1 MSEMYQVVYPAG
13 IRAVEDKNVA
23 PSVPDLNGL
32 VIGELWN
39 HGFRGDETFP
49 IIEELIHETY
59 PDAKFISYKDFGNFH
74 DPTFEAKMMAE
85 LPDKIRKFGCDLVIV
100 GNGC

>member
-1 MSEMYQVVYPAG
+1 MSEIYQVVYPVG
-13 IRAVEDKNVA
+13 IRAVEDKPVA
-23 PSVPDLNGL
+23 PSLPDLNGM

-49 IIEELIHETY
+49 IIEELIRQKY
-59 PDAKFISYKDFGNFH
+59 PDVRFISYKDFGNFH
-74 DPTFEAKMMAE
+74 DPTYEAKMMAE
-85 LPDKIRKFGCDLVIV
+85 LPDKIRKMGCNAVIV

>member
-1 MSEMYQVVYPAG
+1 MSDIYEVVYPVG

-23 PSVPDLNGL
+23 PSLPDLNGM

-49 IIEELIHETY
+49 MIEDIIHKQY
-59 PDAKFISYKDFGNFH
+59 PGARFISYKDFGNFH
-74 DPTFEAKMMAE
+74 DPTYEAKMMAD
-85 LPDKIRKFGCDLVIV
+85 LPNKIRKLGCNAVIV

>member
-1 MSEMYQVVYPAG
+1 MSDIYEVVYPVG
-13 IRAVEDKNVA
+13 IRAVQDRPVA
-23 PSVPDLNGL
+23 APLPDLNGM

-49 IIEELIHETY
+49 IIEEIIKEKY
-59 PDAKFISYKDFGNFH
+59 PDVRFVSYKDFGNFH
-74 DPTFEAKMMAE
+74 DPTFEAKMMAD
-85 LPDKIRKFGCDLVIV
+85 LPNKLKKFGVDAVIV

>member
-1 MSEMYQVVYPAG
+1 MSELFQVVYPVG
-13 IRAVEDKNVA
+13 IRAVQDRKVA
-23 PSVPDLNGL
+23 EPLPDLNGM

-49 IIEELIHETY
+49 IIEELIREKY
-59 PDAKFISYKDFGNFH
+59 PDVRFISYKDFGNFH

-85 LPDKIRKFGCDLVIV
+85 LPDKIRKLGCNAVIV